1 MSPIVRIRGATVRFG
16 RRTVLDALDLDVAP
30 GEFVA
35 VLGPNGAGKTT
46 LLEVMLGRR
55 PLDAG
60 TVEIDGAPPGRGAAG
75 IGYVP
80 QHRRFPPDLPLRGRD
95 LIRLGV
101 DGSRPGLPLD
111 RRSTRPRVDRAIALV
126 GADGFADRPLGRCSG
141 GEQQR
146 LRIAQALVGDPH
158 LLLCDEPLLSL
169 DPAHQA
175 AVTAL
180 IERQRREREAAVV
193 FVTHE
198 INPVLPFVDRVCYLV
213 DGRAAVGPPDAVLTG
228 ARLSEL
234 YGAPVDVLDV
244 HGRIVVLGAEGAT
257 EPHAHHHHEGEH
269 R

>member
-1 MSPIVRIRGATVRFG
+1 VNPIVRIRDATVRFG
-16 RRTVLDALDLDVAP
+16 RRMVLDGLDLEVGA

-60 TVEIDGAPPGRGAAG
+60 TVEIDGAPPGRRATG
-75 IGYVP
+75 IGYIP
-80 QHRRFPPDLPLRGRD
+80 QHRRFATDLPLRGRD
-95 LIRLGV
+95 LVRLGV
-101 DGSRPGLPLD
+101 DGARPGLPLD

-126 GADGFADRPLGRCSG
+126 GADEFADRPLGLCSG

-169 DPAHQA
+169 DPAHQT

-180 IERQRREREAAVV
+180 IERQRRERDAAVV

-213 DGRAAVGPPDAVLTG
+213 DGRAAVGPPDVVLTG